1 MNERRYR
8 RLSGGLFLIGVIV
21 VITAILGIYSV
32 TKPIPLE
39 KPLDVWNESRI

>member
-1 MNERRYR
+1 MNVRMYR
-8 RLSGGLFLIGVIV
+8 RLLGGLFLIGVIA
-21 VITAILGIYSV
+21 VITAILGTYSV